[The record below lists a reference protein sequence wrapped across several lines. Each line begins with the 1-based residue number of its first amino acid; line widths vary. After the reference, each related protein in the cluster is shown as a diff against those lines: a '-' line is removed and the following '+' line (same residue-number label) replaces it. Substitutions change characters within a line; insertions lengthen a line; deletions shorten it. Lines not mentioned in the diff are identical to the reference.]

1 MIIEF
6 FFYAFVVGAAIA
18 ALAYFGDR
26 YEKEPLFRIFNAI
39 ILGLTATL
47 IVIVAKRMFSFPDYA
62 PLPSWG
68 NTILVS
74 FYSAGLLEETAK
86 FLMILLFIYKWA
98 DFNEY
103 YDGPLYAGLVGIG
116 FAISENLGYMLKPLA
131 NIVASHV
138 SVDANFL
145 RLIGLSV
152 LMKYRVFSGHFLFG
166 FIAGYFIAKAR
177 FKKDEGDKV
186 RERMN
191 ICLSFVIAWFLHGT
205 YNTIAIM
212 GKYSAFL
219 GYILILVMIVILIGR
234 KSLRKSVFK
243 KEILESLTE
252 RKRNKLM
259 EILAASKQEK
269 VTFGYVVFLG
279 MLILVYQ
286 LFVFFM
292 TYIISIL

>member
-6 FFYAFVVGAAIA
+6 LFYAFAVGAGIA

-47 IVIVAKRMFSFPDYA
+47 IVIIAKKVFSFPDYA

-74 FYSAGLLEETAK
+74 FYSAGLLEESAK
-86 FLMILLFIYKWA
+86 FSMILLFIYKWA

-131 NIVASHV
+131 NIVASNV
-138 SVDANFL
+138 SIDVNFL
-145 RLIGLSV
+145 RLIGLSI

-177 FKKDEGDKV
+177 FRKEEGDKAG
-186 RERMN
+186 EKIN
-191 ICLSFVIAWFLHGT
+191 ICISFVIAFLLHGT
-205 YNTIAIM
+205 FNSIAIM
-212 GKYSAFL
+212 GNYLTFL
-219 GYILILVMIVILIGR
+219 GCVLILVIVVILIGR
-234 KSLRKSVFK
+234 KSLRKSVFR
-243 KEILESLTE
+243 KEILENLTE

-259 EILAASKQEK
+259 EVLVASKQEK
-269 VTFGYVVFLG
+269 VTFGYVIFLG

>member
-6 FFYAFVVGAAIA
+6 LFYAFAVGAAIA
-18 ALAYFGDR
+18 VLAYFGDR

-47 IVIVAKRMFSFPDYA
+47 IVIVARRIFSFPNYT

-74 FYSAGLLEETAK
+74 FYSAGLLEESAK

-116 FAISENLGYMLKPLA
+116 FAISENLGYMLKPLVPIIA
-131 NIVASHV
+131 SNIN
-138 SVDANFL
+138 VDTNFL
-145 RLIGLSV
+145 RLIGLGV
-152 LMKYRVFSGHFLFG
+152 LMKYRIFSGHFLFG

-177 FKKDEGDKV
+177 FRKEEGDRV
-186 RERMN
+186 GEGTN
-191 ICLSFVIAWFLHGT
+191 ICISFAIAWFLHGT

-212 GKYSAFL
+212 GKYSVFL
-219 GYILILVMIVILIGR
+219 GYVLILVMIVILIGR

-243 KEILESLTE
+243 KEILESLIE
-252 RKRNKLM
+252 RKRNRLM
-259 EILAASKQEK
+259 DILSASKQEK
-269 VTFGYVVFLG
+269 VTFGYVIFLG
-279 MLILVYQ
+279 LLILAYQ

>member
-1 MIIEF
+1 MIVEF
-6 FFYAFVVGAAIA
+6 FLYSFAVGAAIA

-47 IVIVAKRMFSFPDYA
+47 IVIIAKKVFSFPDYA

-74 FYSAGLLEETAK
+74 FYSAGLLEESAK
-86 FLMILLFIYKWA
+86 FLMILFFIYKWA

-131 NIVASHV
+131 NIVASDV

-145 RLIGLSV
+145 RLIGLSI
-152 LMKYRVFSGHFLFG
+152 LMKYRIFSGHFLFG

-177 FKKDEGDKV
+177 FKREEGDRV
-186 RERMN
+186 GEGIN
-191 ICLSFVIAWFLHGT
+191 ICISFAIAWFLHGT

-212 GKYSAFL
+212 GKYSVFL
-219 GYILILVMIVILIGR
+219 AYVLILVMIVILIGR
-234 KSLRKSVFK
+234 RSLRKSVFK
-243 KEILESLTE
+243 KEILEILTE

-259 EILAASKQEK
+259 DILAASKQEK
-269 VTFGYVVFLG
+269 VTFGYVIFLG
-279 MLILVYQ
+279 LLILAYQ